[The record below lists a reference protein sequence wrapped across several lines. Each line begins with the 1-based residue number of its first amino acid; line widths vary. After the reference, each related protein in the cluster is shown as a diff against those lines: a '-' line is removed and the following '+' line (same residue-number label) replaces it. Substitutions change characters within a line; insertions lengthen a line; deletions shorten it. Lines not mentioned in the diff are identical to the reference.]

1 MARKVQP
8 TGKFAWRGGEAGN
21 GFPGLFAA
29 PVVLD
34 TFYSPSSGSTRHA
47 RARIA
52 QQRGLKAN
60 PDRQA
65 AGKLRFACCQIG
77 AASAECSRRLISI
90 FAMNAAARAS
100 ASGSR
105 GGRGL
110 SFQFHA
116 LLLGLC
122 CTIRGTII
130 CRQGGFRALWAG
142 LVTMV
147 LGSTL
152 CCAWGGGN
160 VSAGDAADCV
170 AYNSVCVTGK
180 NYQLSAIPVFQL
192 RTICCR

>member
-1 MARKVQP
+1 MENSDEDDDPGRRCCLEPERRRSLGPGPSGWLSGCPPLWRA
-8 TGKFAWRGGEAGN
+8 KFSQRVSLLGAGAEAGH

-122 CTIRGTII
+122 CTIRGTMISAA
-130 CRQGGFRALWAG
+130 RAGFARFGRGW
-142 LVTMV
+142 
-147 LGSTL
+147 
-152 CCAWGGGN
+152 
-160 VSAGDAADCV
+160 
-170 AYNSVCVTGK
+170 
-180 NYQLSAIPVFQL
+180 
-192 RTICCR
+192 